1 MKTLALISQ
10 KGGAGKST
18 LSIHL
23 AVEGEARGMKT
34 LLIDVDPQG
43 SAANWGDRRG
53 ERRPDVATE
62 NPARLSK
69 AIERAKTEGYD
80 FVVIDTPPHADQSA
94 LYAARSVEL
103 VAIPCRLSILDLDAI
118 EATIDLCK
126 MAKKPSRVILN
137 AAPVG
142 ATTMLNEAT
151 TGIKSR
157 GGILCPAIVR
167 DRAALRHALGDGLVA
182 QEYEPD
188 CRAAQ
193 EVTALFAC
201 LLVDMSTGTHVG
213 EV

>member
-1 MKTLALISQ
+1 MNTLALVSQ

-23 AVEGEARGMKT
+23 AVEGTARGLRT

-53 ERRPDVATE
+53 EKLPDVATE
-62 NPARLSK
+62 NPARLGK
-69 AIERAKTEGYD
+69 AIERAAAEGYD

-94 LYAARSVEL
+94 LYAARIADL
-103 VAIPCRLSILDLDAI
+103 VAIPCRLSILDLDSI
-118 EATIDLCK
+118 EATIELCHL
-126 MAKKPSRVILN
+126 AKKPARVILN

-142 ATTMLNEAT
+142 ATTMLTEAT
-151 TGIKSR
+151 AGIQSR
-157 GGILCPAIVR
+157 GGVLCPAVVR

-193 EVTALFAC
+193 EITALFAC
-201 LLVDMSTGTHVG
+201 LLADMSTRPHCDA
-213 EV
+213 